1 MVREASRSAVAF
13 VGEQYLDPADPVT
26 AVTMLGYF
34 GVSQAFQCGAAL
46 VEELMSE
53 KASEHRGWRWIQVE
67 ADKALQVAEGAGVD
81 NMSWDSEVAF
91 PSCLEEVVLITAD
104 PVEHPL

>member
-1 MVREASRSAVAF
+1 VAF

-34 GVSQAFQCGAAL
+34 GVSQAFQCGSVL
-46 VEELMSE
+46 VEEWMSE
-53 KASEHRGWRWIQVE
+53 KASEHRGWRWRQVE

-81 NMSWDSEVAF
+81 SMGWHSEVAF
-91 PSCLEEVVLITAD
+91 PGCLEVVLIMAD